1 MNVKELKKQ
10 LKNIRDEEN
19 VSVLGDEHGGFGI
32 RVGELREEL
41 ERTNDEVE
49 WKIFLSNYLKEN
61 RTVDPGFFLIDEDG
75 LMVCPNLGL
84 IIPEHRLSLSSRLA
98 GKSPIKPNLKARLL
112 IIIAMIGL
120 VAILTL
126 LTWLTGVTT
135 PI

>member
-19 VSVLGDEHGGFGI
+19 VSVGGDEHGWFGI
-32 RVGELREEL
+32 RVKELREEL

-61 RTVDPGFFLIDEDG
+61 RTVDPDFLIDEDG

-98 GKSPIKPNLKARLL
+98 GKSPIKPNLKARLF
-112 IIIAMIGL
+112 IIAMIGL
-120 VAILTL
+120 LAILAL
-126 LTWLTGVTT
+126 LLWLTGVST